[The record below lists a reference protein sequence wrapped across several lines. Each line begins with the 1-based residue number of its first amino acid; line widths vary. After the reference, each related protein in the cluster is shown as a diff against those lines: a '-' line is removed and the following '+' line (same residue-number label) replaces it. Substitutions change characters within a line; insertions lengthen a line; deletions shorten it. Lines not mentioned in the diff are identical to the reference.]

1 MTDCSS
7 AYSPARNQYQISMQG
22 REEIE
27 GGERPRVRVLPEREE
42 GNREGKGSFRGR

>member
-22 REEIE
+22 RGEIE
-27 GGERPRVRVLPEREE
+27 ERPRVRVLPEREE